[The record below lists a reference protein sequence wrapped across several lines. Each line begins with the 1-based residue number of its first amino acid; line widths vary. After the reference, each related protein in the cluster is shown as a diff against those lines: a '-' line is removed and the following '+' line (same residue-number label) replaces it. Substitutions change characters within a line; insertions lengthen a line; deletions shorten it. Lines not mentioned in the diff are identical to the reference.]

1 MGLNGHSARTAIGA
15 HQRRGDK
22 LQNQLDNAMAL
33 LAEVANGE
41 WENAEQAADW
51 YVRYQAFAESVDGAG
66 GSTS

>member
-1 MGLNGHSARTAIGA
+1 MNGHASRTALGA

-33 LAEVANGE
+33 LAEVADGE

-51 YVRYQAFAESVDGAG
+51 FVRYQEFRKSVNG
-66 GSTS
+66 